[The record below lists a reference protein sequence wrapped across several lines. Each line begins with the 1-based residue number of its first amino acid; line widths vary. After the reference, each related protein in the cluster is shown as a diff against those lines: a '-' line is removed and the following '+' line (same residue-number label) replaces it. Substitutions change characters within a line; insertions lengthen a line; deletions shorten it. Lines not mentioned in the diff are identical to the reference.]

1 MRESS
6 NTSPLLCFVTAKAK
20 PIKAKRSKE
29 ETITIIF
36 LFVFIL
42 ISTKQSVKLL
52 PTPIIYLTI
61 KIIPSRSKEST
72 NHRNLP
78 LTTIAYII
86 RAIKS
91 TNILEIYIYF
101 ILY

>member
-36 LFVFIL
+36 LFVFIWNSRKRSGKTAL
-42 ISTKQSVKLL
+42 ILL
-52 PTPIIYLTI
+52 SSQLLLLDLHY
-61 KIIPSRSKEST
+61 IPFNCVRGL
-72 NHRNLP
+72 R
-78 LTTIAYII
+78 
-86 RAIKS
+86 
-91 TNILEIYIYF
+91 
-101 ILY
+101 

>member
-20 PIKAKRSKE
+20 PIKAKRSNE

-36 LFVFIL
+36 LFVFIWNSRKRSGKTAL
-42 ISTKQSVKLL
+42 ILLSVG
-52 PTPIIYLTI
+52 YLKRFGFTLN
-61 KIIPSRSKEST
+61 ENT
-72 NHRNLP
+72 
-78 LTTIAYII
+78 
-86 RAIKS
+86 
-91 TNILEIYIYF
+91 

>member
-36 LFVFIL
+36 LFVFIWNSRKRSGKTAL
-42 ISTKQSVKLL
+42 ILLSVGYLNDLALHLTKTQYCISN
-52 PTPIIYLTI
+52 TQ
-61 KIIPSRSKEST
+61 
-72 NHRNLP
+72 
-78 LTTIAYII
+78 
-86 RAIKS
+86 
-91 TNILEIYIYF
+91 
-101 ILY
+101 